1 MRENLYRVCRWARGS
16 APRGSEEEGQEGLS
30 PGIGPP
36 RNSAGS
42 LGRRARP
49 RPRAP
54 APPRPDALA
63 RVRHAIRTRR
73 YSRRTEKAYVHWIPP
88 KVRKSPIRY
97 TGLTLTMI

>member
-49 RPRAP
+49 SLRGPASSTASVTPSGPGTTAGAPRKP
-54 APPRPDALA
+54 TFTGS
-63 RVRHAIRTRR
+63 V
-73 YSRRTEKAYVHWIPP
+73 S
-88 KVRKSPIRY
+88 Y
-97 TGLTLTMI
+97 THLRAHETPEHLVCRL